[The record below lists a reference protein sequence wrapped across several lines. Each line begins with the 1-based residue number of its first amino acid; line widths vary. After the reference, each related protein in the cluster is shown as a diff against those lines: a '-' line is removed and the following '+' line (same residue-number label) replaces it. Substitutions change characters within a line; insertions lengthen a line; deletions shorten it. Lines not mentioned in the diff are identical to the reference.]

1 MINAITGDIVNVKDQ
16 EVVLRAGSVEFS
28 LIVSGQTA
36 SKMAA
41 LTGERRENVRLLAVL
56 SHHEDSMLL
65 YGFYDEW
72 EREAFTQLQSV
83 GGIGPKQALK
93 ILSGI
98 SVENLAKALDQS
110 DVKFLSNV
118 PGVGPK
124 TAQKMILQLR
134 NKLVIDEETEKQTRD
149 GNATQFSEVVA
160 GLTEMGYERRKAEDA
175 ISRIVEQYKEKLENL
190 SQADQE
196 TFVFQHAIR
205 HLG

>member
-1 MINAITGDIVNVKDQ
+1 MINAITGDIVSVNDQ
-16 EVVLRAGSVEFS
+16 EVVIRSGYVEYS

-36 SKMAA
+36 SRLGSLAGKDRESVRI
-41 LTGERRENVRLLAVL
+41 LTVL

-65 YGFYDEW
+65 YGFADQW
-72 EREAFTQLQSV
+72 EREAFNQLQSV

-98 SVENLAKALDQS
+98 TVENLAKALDQS

-134 NKLVIDEETEKQTRD
+134 NKLVLEEESEHAASQNRTVPFT
-149 GNATQFSEVVA
+149 EVVD
-160 GLTEMGYERRKAEDA
+160 GLMDMGYDRRRVEDTVT
-175 ISRIVEQYKEKLENL
+175 RIVEENRQALQGL
-190 SQADQE
+190 SLADQE
-196 TFVFQHAIR
+196 TFVFQRAIR
-205 HLG
+205 NLG